1 MTLDHLLLGILR
13 EEPTLISDEARETTT
28 RALRDA
34 QVKGNAA
41 TDGDLPLSQETKR
54 VWIAAAVFAD
64 DAGRAKILR
73 TIWRQ
78 AFCANPT
85 PAPRRFSAR
94 TCN

>member
-1 MTLDHLLLGILR
+1 
-13 EEPTLISDEARETTT
+13 
-28 RALRDA
+28 
-34 QVKGNAA
+34 
-41 TDGDLPLSQETKR
+41 

-64 DAGRAKILR
+64 DADGQRFHRA
-73 TIWRQ
+73 IWRQ